1 MIGIDLSPD
10 MLDCAKKKSEGRDIL
25 YLNQDMSN
33 FELYGTVDAIVCLMD
48 SINYLLYVKDVK
60 RLVKLVKNYLNPEGF
75 LYLILIHLT
84 SSEIFLKITCF
95 TISPMK
101 LPMYGKT
108 VLTAK
113 EICEFDIT
121 FLSRKASITR
131 SMMRFIMRDAMR

>member
-60 RLVKLVKNYLNPEGF
+60 GCEACKDYLNPGGL
-75 LYLILIHLT
+75 LY
-84 SSEIFLKITCF
+84 
-95 TISPMK
+95 
-101 LPMYGKT
+101 
-108 VLTAK
+108 
-113 EICEFDIT
+113 
-121 FLSRKASITR
+121 
-131 SMMRFIMRDAMR
+131 

>member
-60 RLVKLVKNYLNPEGF
+60 RLVKLVKNYLNPGGLF
-75 LYLILIHLT
+75 
-84 SSEIFLKITCF
+84 IF
-95 TISPMK
+95 
-101 LPMYGKT
+101 
-108 VLTAK
+108 
-113 EICEFDIT
+113 
-121 FLSRKASITR
+121 
-131 SMMRFIMRDAMR
+131 